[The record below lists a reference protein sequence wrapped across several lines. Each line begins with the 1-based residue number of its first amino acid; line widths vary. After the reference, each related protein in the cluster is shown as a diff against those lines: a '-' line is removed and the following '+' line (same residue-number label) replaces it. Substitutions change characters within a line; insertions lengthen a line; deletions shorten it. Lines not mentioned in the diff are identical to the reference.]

1 MDTMLAARYLGPK
14 RIETEVVPIP
24 VIGSDEALIQVE
36 ACGFCGSDMNIMAG
50 THPRAKAP
58 LTIGHELSGH
68 IVQMGGPS
76 ADWEVGEHVT
86 VYPLISCGV
95 CYACTH
101 GSPHVCRKLRLF
113 GFDVDGGMAEFVKVP
128 IASLVRLPRNMP
140 AKIGALIEPLAVA
153 VHGVART
160 SVAGVGLAVVLGA
173 GPIGLLTAL
182 VAQARG
188 ASRVI
193 ISDVVPSR
201 LKLAESLGLHA
212 VEAGAKLLAEV
223 MAMSDS
229 NGADVL
235 FECAGHPSS
244 AREMTSLVRS
254 RATIVNLGVFKK
266 PVEVDM
272 QAVNFKEIEILGS
285 RVYERKDFQ
294 GAIDLAMQL
303 PLDRIVSN
311 VFSLSEVA
319 LALVQFQSS
328 ESCKV
333 LVAPRH
339 VTQ

>member
-1 MDTMLAARYLGPK
+1 
-14 RIETEVVPIP
+14 
-24 VIGSDEALIQVE
+24 
-36 ACGFCGSDMNIMAG
+36 MNIMAG

-58 LTIGHELSGH
+58 LTVGHELSGH
-68 IVQMGGPS
+68 IVQIGTPS
-76 ADWEVGEHVT
+76 PDWEVGEHVT
-86 VYPLISCGV
+86 VYPLISCGA

-101 GSPHVCRKLRLF
+101 GNPHVCRKLRLF

-128 IASLVRLPRNMP
+128 IESLVRLPKNMP

-160 SVAGVGLAVVLGA
+160 SLEEVGMAVVLGA

-188 ASRVI
+188 ASKVI
-193 ISDVVPSR
+193 VSDVSPSR
-201 LKLAESLGLHA
+201 LELAKSLGLHA
-212 VEAGAKLLAEV
+212 VKAGAELLTQV
-223 MAMSDS
+223 MTISHA

-254 RATIVNLGVFKK
+254 RGTIVNLGVFKE

-285 RVYERKDFQ
+285 RVYTRKDFQ
-294 GAIDLAMQL
+294 DAIELAMQL
-303 PLDRIVSN
+303 PLDRIVSH
-311 VFSLSEVA
+311 VFSLTEVA
-319 LALVQFQSS
+319 LAFEQFQSS
-328 ESCKV
+328 QACKV
-333 LVAPRH
+333 LVTPR
-339 VTQ
+339 